1 MARTRSITPSAKGP
15 PGAELTV
22 SKARCVW
29 AFDTPEKEGKRRD
42 PNGRAKTGFLQEL
55 LARETANAVLRR
67 GGLTISI
74 TRGGFQIQQAT
85 TVKNKDI
92 RKFGGGVY
100 VSEKGTVQQA
110 YEENLELFRNKMP
123 TIPKTYKGNVERKTC
138 EDIQDVKGNTKTAPM
153 AIPEKEFQNGF
164 GGWTRCGC
172 WCTASQREYFEG
184 DHCDTQQQAGQV
196 SSESLLGKERNSNGV
211 REEWDS
217 GGAVPILEAAN
228 RRIPAKNQFFRD
240 VAGLARIAA
249 HFSAAVSENNR
260 NSLPFSKSDVQSIM
274 VLAST
279 LVRGSSGLPEESLV
293 SRTAALTWSL
303 VGERERGQSHREGRC
318 LERGVRAKGL
328 HLSTRGGK
336 SDEFRQSSRAVV
348 VSSQYVGWG
357 EEGWRICCLDLEQCS
372 LKVLEPE
379 GSPSLCLLK
388 LMGEKGCTVT
398 ELSDFL
404 QAMEHTEVLQLLSP
418 PGIKITVNPESKA
431 VLAGQFVK
439 LCCRATGHPFV
450 QYQWFKMNKE
460 IPYGNTSELIFNA
473 VHVKDAGFYVCR
485 VNNNFTF
492 EFSQWSQLDV
502 CDISEVTE
510 SFRGSFDGLSESKLQ
525 ICVEPRSQKLMPG
538 STLVLQCV
546 AVGSPIPHYQW
557 FKNESLLVHETKKL
571 YMVPYVDLEHQG
583 TYWCHVYNDR
593 DSQDSNKV
601 EVIIGRTVE
610 AVECTEDEL
619 NNLGHP
625 ANREQTTNQP
635 LAKDKVA
642 LLIGNMNY
650 REHPKLKAPLVDVY
664 ELTNLLR
671 QLDFKV
677 VSLLDLTEYEMRN
690 AVDEFLLL
698 LDKGVYGLLYYAGH
712 GYENFGN
719 SFMVPVDAPNPYRSE
734 NCLCVQ
740 NILKWMQEKETGLN
754 VFLLDMCRKRNDY
767 DDTIPILDALK
778 VTANI
783 VFGYATCQGAEAFEI
798 QHSGLANGIFM
809 KFLKARLLEDK
820 KITVLLDEVAEDM
833 GKCHLTKG
841 KQALEIRSSLSE
853 KRALTDP
860 IQGAEYSAESLVR
873 NLQWAKAHELP
884 ESMCLKFQCGVH
896 IQLGFA
902 AEFSNVMIIYTSIVY
917 KPPEITMCDAY
928 VTDFPLD
935 LDIDPKDA
943 NKGTPEE
950 TGSYLVSKDLPK
962 HCLYTRLSSLQK
974 LKEHLVFTVCLSYQY
989 SGLEDAVE
997 EKQEVNVGKPLIAKL
1012 DMHRGSGRKTCF
1024 QTCLMSNGPHQSSP
1038 SPSQGAGHHHSSQD
1052 AFCGVYRPH
1061 LGDPDSAVPSES
1073 CPCSRTPSALLS
1085 GYYAHHYSCHFSRSN
1100 VPVETTDEMPFSF
1113 SDRLRIS
1120 EK

>member
-1 MARTRSITPSAKGP
+1 MSLWGEPLQAP
-15 PGAELTV
+15 PPPAAPAGSPLPAAAGAPLSRLGEPLLRRLSERLDRAPEGRGWRRLAEL
-22 SKARCVW
+22 A
-29 AFDTPEKEGKRRD
+29 G
-42 PNGRAKTGFLQEL
+42 GRG
-55 LARETANAVLRR
+55 RLR
-67 GGLTISI
+67 
-74 TRGGFQIQQAT
+74 
-85 TVKNKDI
+85 
-92 RKFGGGVY
+92 
-100 VSEKGTVQQA
+100 
-110 YEENLELFRNKMP
+110 
-123 TIPKTYKGNVERKTC
+123 
-138 EDIQDVKGNTKTAPM
+138 
-153 AIPEKEFQNGF
+153 
-164 GGWTRCGC
+164 
-172 WCTASQREYFEG
+172 
-184 DHCDTQQQAGQV
+184 
-196 SSESLLGKERNSNGV
+196 
-211 REEWDS
+211 
-217 GGAVPILEAAN
+217 
-228 RRIPAKNQFFRD
+228 
-240 VAGLARIAA
+240 
-249 HFSAAVSENNR
+249 
-260 NSLPFSKSDVQSIM
+260 
-274 VLAST
+274 
-279 LVRGSSGLPEESLV
+279 
-293 SRTAALTWSL
+293 
-303 VGERERGQSHREGRC
+303 
-318 LERGVRAKGL
+318 
-328 HLSTRGGK
+328 LS
-336 SDEFRQSSRAVV
+336 
-348 VSSQYVGWG
+348 
-357 EEGWRICCLDLEQCS
+357 CLDLEQCS

-404 QAMEHTEVLQLLSP
+404 QALEHTDVLPLLSP
-418 PGIKITVNPESKA
+418 RGIKITVNPESKA

-460 IPYGNTSELIFNA
+460 IPYGNASELIFNT

-485 VNNNFTF
+485 VNNSSAF

-502 CDISEVTE
+502 CDVPEGFQRSL
-510 SFRGSFDGLSESKLQ
+510 DGVSESKLQ
-525 ICVEPRSQKLMPG
+525 ICIEPTSQKLMLG

-546 AVGSPIPHYQW
+546 AIGSPIPHYQW
-557 FKNESLLVHETKKL
+557 FKNESPLTQETKKL
-571 YMVPYVDLEHQG
+571 YMVPYVDVDHQG
-583 TYWCHVYNDR
+583 TYWCRVYNDR
-593 DSQDSNKV
+593 DSQDSKKV
-601 EVIIGRTVE
+601 EIIV
-610 AVECTEDEL
+610 DEL
-619 NNLGHP
+619 NNFGHP
-625 ANREQTTNQP
+625 DNKEQTAGQP

-650 REHPKLKAPLVDVY
+650 WEHPKLKAPLVDVY
-664 ELTNLLR
+664 ELTNILR

-698 LDKGVYGLLYYAGH
+698 LDQGVYGLLYYAGH

-740 NILKWMQEKETGLN
+740 NILKLMQEKETGLN

-809 KFLKARLLEDK
+809 KFLKDRLLEDK

-860 IQGAEYSAESLVR
+860 IQGTSHSAESLVR

-884 ESMCLKFQCGVH
+884 ESMCLKFQCGVQ

-902 AEFSNVMIIYTSIVY
+902 AEFSNVMIIYTSIVHR
-917 KPPEITMCDAY
+917 PPEITMCDAY

-950 TGSYLVSKDLPK
+950 TGSYLVSKELPK

-974 LKEHLVFTVCLSYQY
+974 LKEHLIFTVCLSYQY
-989 SGLEDAVE
+989 SGLEDTVE

-1012 DMHRGSGRKTCF
+1012 DMHRSLGRKTCY
-1024 QTCLMSNGPHQSSP
+1024 QTCLTSDGPYHSSAP
-1038 SPSQGAGHHHSSQD
+1038 TLEGAGHYPSPQD
-1052 AFCGVYRPH
+1052 SLRGVYHSH
-1061 LGDPDSAVPSES
+1061 LANSDSSMPSAR
-1073 CPCSRTPSALLS
+1073 CHCSRTPSTCIS
-1085 GYYAHHYSCHFSRSN
+1085 SYHSHHYSCQLSRSN
-1100 VPVETTDEMPFSF
+1100 VPVETTDEVPFSF
-1113 SDRLRIS
+1113 SDKLRIS

>member
-1 MARTRSITPSAKGP
+1 MSLPGDPLQAPLPPAIPAGP
-15 PGAELTV
+15 PLPPPAGATLNRLREPLLRRLSERLDRAPEGRGWRRLAELAG
-22 SKARCVW
+22 SR
-29 AFDTPEKEGKRRD
+29 
-42 PNGRAKTGFLQEL
+42 GR
-55 LARETANAVLRR
+55 LR
-67 GGLTISI
+67 
-74 TRGGFQIQQAT
+74 
-85 TVKNKDI
+85 
-92 RKFGGGVY
+92 
-100 VSEKGTVQQA
+100 
-110 YEENLELFRNKMP
+110 
-123 TIPKTYKGNVERKTC
+123 
-138 EDIQDVKGNTKTAPM
+138 
-153 AIPEKEFQNGF
+153 
-164 GGWTRCGC
+164 
-172 WCTASQREYFEG
+172 
-184 DHCDTQQQAGQV
+184 
-196 SSESLLGKERNSNGV
+196 
-211 REEWDS
+211 
-217 GGAVPILEAAN
+217 
-228 RRIPAKNQFFRD
+228 
-240 VAGLARIAA
+240 
-249 HFSAAVSENNR
+249 
-260 NSLPFSKSDVQSIM
+260 
-274 VLAST
+274 
-279 LVRGSSGLPEESLV
+279 
-293 SRTAALTWSL
+293 
-303 VGERERGQSHREGRC
+303 
-318 LERGVRAKGL
+318 
-328 HLSTRGGK
+328 LS
-336 SDEFRQSSRAVV
+336 
-348 VSSQYVGWG
+348 
-357 EEGWRICCLDLEQCS
+357 CLDLEQCS

-398 ELSDFL
+398 ELSEFL
-404 QAMEHTEVLQLLSP
+404 QAMAHTDVLQLLSP
-418 PGIKITVNPESKA
+418 PGIKITINPESKA

-460 IPYGNTSELIFNA
+460 IPDGNTSELIFNA

-502 CDISEVTE
+502 CDVPE
-510 SFRGSFDGLSESKLQ
+510 SFQRSVDGVSESKLQ
-525 ICVEPRSQKLMPG
+525 ICVEPTSQKLMPG

-557 FKNESLLVHETKKL
+557 FKNELPLTHETKKL

-593 DSQDSNKV
+593 ESQDSKKV
-601 EVIIGRTVE
+601 EIII
-610 AVECTEDEL
+610 DEL

-625 ANREQTTNQP
+625 DNKEQTTDQP
-635 LAKDKVA
+635 L
-642 LLIGNMNY
+642 
-650 REHPKLKAPLVDVY
+650 
-664 ELTNLLR
+664 
-671 QLDFKV
+671 
-677 VSLLDLTEYEMRN
+677 
-690 AVDEFLLL
+690 
-698 LDKGVYGLLYYAGH
+698 GLLYYAGH

-740 NILKWMQEKETGLN
+740 NILKLMQEKETGLN

-809 KFLKARLLEDK
+809 KFLKDRLLEEK

-860 IQGAEYSAESLVR
+860 IQGTEYSAESLVR

-884 ESMCLKFQCGVH
+884 ESMCLKFDCGVQ

-917 KPPEITMCDAY
+917 RPPEIIMCDAY

-989 SGLEDAVE
+989 SGLEDTVE
-997 EKQEVNVGKPLIAKL
+997 DKQEVNVGKPLIAKL
-1012 DMHRGSGRKTCF
+1012 DMHRGLGRKTCF
-1024 QTCLMSNGPHQSSP
+1024 QTCLMSNGPYQSSATT
-1038 SPSQGAGHHHSSQD
+1038 SGGAGHYHSLQD
-1052 AFCGVYRPH
+1052 PFHGVYHSHP
-1061 LGDPDSAVPSES
+1061 GDPSNVTPADS
-1073 CPCSRTPSALLS
+1073 CHCSRTPDAFISS
-1085 GYYAHHYSCHFSRSN
+1085 FAHHSACHFSRSN
-1100 VPVETTDEMPFSF
+1100 VPVETTDEIPFSF

>member
-1 MARTRSITPSAKGP
+1 M
-15 PGAELTV
+15 
-22 SKARCVW
+22 
-29 AFDTPEKEGKRRD
+29 DTD
-42 PNGRAKTGFLQEL
+42 TDL
-55 LARETANAVLRR
+55 ET
-67 GGLTISI
+67 
-74 TRGGFQIQQAT
+74 
-85 TVKNKDI
+85 
-92 RKFGGGVY
+92 
-100 VSEKGTVQQA
+100 
-110 YEENLELFRNKMP
+110 
-123 TIPKTYKGNVERKTC
+123 
-138 EDIQDVKGNTKTAPM
+138 
-153 AIPEKEFQNGF
+153 
-164 GGWTRCGC
+164 
-172 WCTASQREYFEG
+172 
-184 DHCDTQQQAGQV
+184 
-196 SSESLLGKERNSNGV
+196 SS
-211 REEWDS
+211 
-217 GGAVPILEAAN
+217 
-228 RRIPAKNQFFRD
+228 
-240 VAGLARIAA
+240 
-249 HFSAAVSENNR
+249 
-260 NSLPFSKSDVQSIM
+260 
-274 VLAST
+274 
-279 LVRGSSGLPEESLV
+279 
-293 SRTAALTWSL
+293 
-303 VGERERGQSHREGRC
+303 
-318 LERGVRAKGL
+318 
-328 HLSTRGGK
+328 
-336 SDEFRQSSRAVV
+336 
-348 VSSQYVGWG
+348 
-357 EEGWRICCLDLEQCS
+357 CLDLEQCS

-388 LMGEKGCTVT
+388 LLGEKGCTVT

-404 QAMEHTEVLQLLSP
+404 QTMAHTEVLQLLSP

-460 IPYGNTSELIFNA
+460 IPNGNASELIFNT

-485 VNNNFTF
+485 VNNNCTF

-502 CDISEVTE
+502 CDVTELTE
-510 SFRGSFDGLSESKLQ
+510 SFQGSSNGISESKLQ

-546 AVGSPIPHYQW
+546 AIGSPIPHYQW
-557 FKNESLLVHETKKL
+557 FKNESPLVHETKKIF
-571 YMVPYVDLEHQG
+571 MVPYVELEHQG
-583 TYWCHVYNDR
+583 TYWCRVHNDR
-593 DSQDSNKV
+593 DSQDSKKV
-601 EVIIGRTVE
+601 EIIIGRTDE
-610 AVECTEDEL
+610 AVECTE
-619 NNLGHP
+619 GSVTFAPHP
-625 ANREQTTNQP
+625 DNKEQTADQP

-650 REHPKLKAPLVDVY
+650 WEHPKLKAPLVDVY

-719 SFMVPVDAPNPYRSE
+719 SFMVPIDAPNPYRSE

-740 NILKWMQEKETGLN
+740 NILKLMQEKETGLN

-783 VFGYATCQGAEAFEI
+783 VFGYAT
-798 QHSGLANGIFM
+798 L
-809 KFLKARLLEDK
+809 
-820 KITVLLDEVAEDM
+820 DM

-860 IQGAEYSAESLVR
+860 IQGTAYSAESLVR

-884 ESMCLKFQCGVH
+884 ESMCLKFQCGVQ

-902 AEFSNVMIIYTSIVY
+902 AEFSNVMIIYTSIVH
-917 KPPEITMCDAY
+917 KPPDIIMCDAY

-950 TGSYLVSKDLPK
+950 TGSYLVSKELPK

-974 LKEHLVFTVCLSYQY
+974 LKEHLIFTVCLSYQY
-989 SGLEDAVE
+989 SGLEDTIE

-1012 DMHRGSGRKTCF
+1012 DIHRGSGRKTCF
-1024 QTCLMSNGPHQSSP
+1024 QTCIMCSGPYQSST
-1038 SPSQGAGHHHSSQD
+1038 STSVGAGHYHSSQD
-1052 AFCGVYRPH
+1052 SFLGVYHSH
-1061 LGDPDSAVPSES
+1061 LGNSSSAVPSDS
-1073 CPCSRTPSALLS
+1073 CQCSRTADAFIASHHT
-1085 GYYAHHYSCHFSRSN
+1085 HHYSCHFVRSN
-1100 VPVETTDEMPFSF
+1100 VPVETTDEIPFNF
-1113 SDRLRIS
+1113 SDGLRIS

>member
-1 MARTRSITPSAKGP
+1 MRPAGAAAVAGSPARDMSLCG
-15 PGAELTV
+15 
-22 SKARCVW
+22 
-29 AFDTPEKEGKRRD
+29 
-42 PNGRAKTGFLQEL
+42 EL
-55 LARETANAVLRR
+55 LQAPPPLASQPPAAAPSGPALPAAAGVTLNRLPEPLLRR
-67 GGLTISI
+67 LGRSLDRAPEG
-74 TRGGFQIQQAT
+74 RG
-85 TVKNKDI
+85 
-92 RKFGGGVY
+92 
-100 VSEKGTVQQA
+100 
-110 YEENLELFRNKMP
+110 
-123 TIPKTYKGNVERKTC
+123 
-138 EDIQDVKGNTKTAPM
+138 
-153 AIPEKEFQNGF
+153 
-164 GGWTRCGC
+164 W
-172 WCTASQREYFEG
+172 
-184 DHCDTQQQAGQV
+184 
-196 SSESLLGKERNSNGV
+196 
-211 REEWDS
+211 
-217 GGAVPILEAAN
+217 
-228 RRIPAKNQFFRD
+228 RRLAE
-240 VAGLARIAA
+240 VAG
-249 HFSAAVSENNR
+249 S
-260 NSLPFSKSDVQSIM
+260 
-274 VLAST
+274 
-279 LVRGSSGLPEESLV
+279 RGRL
-293 SRTAALTWSL
+293 R
-303 VGERERGQSHREGRC
+303 
-318 LERGVRAKGL
+318 
-328 HLSTRGGK
+328 LS
-336 SDEFRQSSRAVV
+336 
-348 VSSQYVGWG
+348 
-357 EEGWRICCLDLEQCS
+357 CLDLEQCC

-388 LMGEKGCTVT
+388 LLGEKGCTVV

-404 QAMEHTEVLQLLSP
+404 QTMEHTEVLQLLNP

-460 IPYGNTSELIFNA
+460 IPNGNASELIFNT
-473 VHVKDAGFYVCR
+473 VHIKDAGFYVCR

-502 CDISEVTE
+502 CDVTEVTE
-510 SFRGSFDGLSESKLQ
+510 GFQRSLDGVSDSKLQ
-525 ICVEPRSQKLMPG
+525 ICIEPKSQKLMPG
-538 STLVLQCV
+538 STLILQCV

-557 FKNESLLVHETKKL
+557 FRNESPLTHETKKL

-583 TYWCHVYNDR
+583 TYWCRVYNDR
-593 DSQDSNKV
+593 DSQNSKKV
-601 EVIIGRTVE
+601 EVIVGRTDV

-625 ANREQTTNQP
+625 DHKEQTVDQP
-635 LAKDKVA
+635 L
-642 LLIGNMNY
+642 
-650 REHPKLKAPLVDVY
+650 
-664 ELTNLLR
+664 
-671 QLDFKV
+671 
-677 VSLLDLTEYEMRN
+677 
-690 AVDEFLLL
+690 
-698 LDKGVYGLLYYAGH
+698 GLLYYAGH

-740 NILKWMQEKETGLN
+740 NILKLMQEKETGLN

-809 KFLKARLLEDK
+809 KFLKDRLLEEK

-860 IQGAEYSAESLVR
+860 IQGTAHSAESLVR

-884 ESMCLKFQCGVH
+884 ESMCLKFQCGVQ

-902 AEFSNVMIIYTSIVY
+902 AEFSNVMIIYTSIVH
-917 KPPEITMCDAY
+917 KPPDILMCDAY

-989 SGLEDAVE
+989 SGLEDTVE

-1012 DMHRGSGRKTCF
+1012 DIHRGSGRKTCF
-1024 QTCLMSNGPHQSSP
+1024 QTCVMCNSPYQSSTAV
-1038 SPSQGAGHHHSSQD
+1038 SVGAGHYRSSQD
-1052 AFCGVYRPH
+1052 SFCGVYHSH
-1061 LGDPDSAVPSES
+1061 LSNSSNAMPSDS
-1073 CPCSRTPSALLS
+1073 CRCSRTADAFISS
-1085 GYYAHHYSCHFSRSN
+1085 HHTHHYSCQFGRSN
-1100 VPVETTDEMPFSF
+1100 VPVETTDEIPFGF
-1113 SDRLRIS
+1113 SDGLRIS

>member
-1 MARTRSITPSAKGP
+1 MSLWGQPLKASLPPTVQPPPTAPSGP
-15 PGAELTV
+15 PSGAPPAGATLN
-22 SKARCVW
+22 RL
-29 AFDTPEKEGKRRD
+29 PE
-42 PNGRAKTGFLQEL
+42 PL
-55 LARETANAVLRR
+55 LRR
-67 GGLTISI
+67 L
-74 TRGGFQIQQAT
+74 
-85 TVKNKDI
+85 
-92 RKFGGGVY
+92 
-100 VSEKGTVQQA
+100 
-110 YEENLELFRNKMP
+110 
-123 TIPKTYKGNVERKTC
+123 
-138 EDIQDVKGNTKTAPM
+138 
-153 AIPEKEFQNGF
+153 
-164 GGWTRCGC
+164 
-172 WCTASQREYFEG
+172 
-184 DHCDTQQQAGQV
+184 
-196 SSESLLGKERNSNGV
+196 SESLDR
-211 REEWDS
+211 
-217 GGAVPILEAAN
+217 AP
-228 RRIPAKNQFFRD
+228 
-240 VAGLARIAA
+240 
-249 HFSAAVSENNR
+249 
-260 NSLPFSKSDVQSIM
+260 
-274 VLAST
+274 
-279 LVRGSSGLPEESLV
+279 
-293 SRTAALTWSL
+293 
-303 VGERERGQSHREGRC
+303 EGR
-318 LERGVRAKGL
+318 
-328 HLSTRGGK
+328 
-336 SDEFRQSSRAVV
+336 
-348 VSSQYVGWG
+348 
-357 EEGWRICCLDLEQCS
+357 GWRRLAELAGSRGRLRLSCLDLEQCS

-398 ELSDFL
+398 ELNDFL
-404 QAMEHTEVLQLLSP
+404 QALEHTDVLQLLNP
-418 PGIKITVNPESKA
+418 PGLKITVNPESKS

-460 IPYGNTSELIFNA
+460 IPYGNSSELIFNT

-485 VNNNFTF
+485 VNNNSTF

-502 CDISEVTE
+502 CDVAEVTE
-510 SFRGSFDGLSESKLQ
+510 SLQGSVDGISESKLQ

-538 STLVLQCV
+538 SKLVLQCV
-546 AVGSPIPHYQW
+546 AIGSPIPHYQW
-557 FKNESLLVHETKKL
+557 FKNESPLTHETKKH
-571 YMVPYVDLEHQG
+571 YTVPYVDLEHEG

-593 DSQDSNKV
+593 DSQDSKKV
-601 EVIIGRTVE
+601 EIII
-610 AVECTEDEL
+610 DEL
-619 NNLGHP
+619 NNFGHP
-625 ANREQTTNQP
+625 DNKEQTIGQP

-650 REHPKLKAPLVDVY
+650 WEHPKLKAPLVDVY

-677 VSLLDLTEYEMRN
+677 VSLLDLTESEMCN

-740 NILKWMQEKETGLN
+740 NILKLMQEKETGLN

-809 KFLKARLLEDK
+809 KFLKDRLLEDK

-860 IQGAEYSAESLVR
+860 IQGTACSAESLVR

-902 AEFSNVMIIYTSIVY
+902 AEFSNVMIIYTSIVH
-917 KPPEITMCDAY
+917 KPPEIIMCDAY

-935 LDIDPKDA
+935 LDIDPKHA

-950 TGSYLVSKDLPK
+950 TGSYLVSRELPK

-974 LKEHLVFTVCLSYQY
+974 LKEHLIFTVCLSYQY
-989 SGLEDAVE
+989 SGLEDTVE

-1012 DMHRGSGRKTCF
+1012 DMHRGLGRKTCF
-1024 QTCLMSNGPHQSSP
+1024 QACRMPDEPYHSSTP
-1038 SPSQGAGHHHSSQD
+1038 TPGGAGCFHSSQD
-1052 AFCGVYRPH
+1052 SFHDMYHSH
-1061 LGDPDSAVPSES
+1061 LGHSDSDLPPDR
-1073 CPCSRTPSALLS
+1073 CHCSRTPHTFISS
-1085 GYYAHHYSCHFSRSN
+1085 HPAHQYSCQFGRSN

-1113 SDRLRIS
+1113 SDRLMIS
-1120 EK
+1120 EN

>member
-1 MARTRSITPSAKGP
+1 MRPAGAAAVAGSPARDMSLCG
-15 PGAELTV
+15 
-22 SKARCVW
+22 
-29 AFDTPEKEGKRRD
+29 
-42 PNGRAKTGFLQEL
+42 EL
-55 LARETANAVLRR
+55 LQAPPPLASQPPAAAPSGSALPAAAGVTLNRLPEPLLRR
-67 GGLTISI
+67 LGRSLDRAPEG
-74 TRGGFQIQQAT
+74 RG
-85 TVKNKDI
+85 
-92 RKFGGGVY
+92 
-100 VSEKGTVQQA
+100 
-110 YEENLELFRNKMP
+110 
-123 TIPKTYKGNVERKTC
+123 
-138 EDIQDVKGNTKTAPM
+138 
-153 AIPEKEFQNGF
+153 
-164 GGWTRCGC
+164 W
-172 WCTASQREYFEG
+172 
-184 DHCDTQQQAGQV
+184 
-196 SSESLLGKERNSNGV
+196 
-211 REEWDS
+211 
-217 GGAVPILEAAN
+217 
-228 RRIPAKNQFFRD
+228 RRLAE
-240 VAGLARIAA
+240 VAG
-249 HFSAAVSENNR
+249 S
-260 NSLPFSKSDVQSIM
+260 
-274 VLAST
+274 
-279 LVRGSSGLPEESLV
+279 RGRL
-293 SRTAALTWSL
+293 R
-303 VGERERGQSHREGRC
+303 
-318 LERGVRAKGL
+318 
-328 HLSTRGGK
+328 LS
-336 SDEFRQSSRAVV
+336 
-348 VSSQYVGWG
+348 
-357 EEGWRICCLDLEQCS
+357 CLDLEQCC

-388 LMGEKGCTVT
+388 LLGEKGCTVV

-404 QAMEHTEVLQLLSP
+404 QTMEHTEVLQLLNP

-460 IPYGNTSELIFNA
+460 IPNGNASELIFNT
-473 VHVKDAGFYVCR
+473 VHIKDAGFYVCR

-502 CDISEVTE
+502 CDVTEVTE
-510 SFRGSFDGLSESKLQ
+510 GFQRSLDGVSDSKLQ
-525 ICVEPRSQKLMPG
+525 ICIEPKSQKLMPG
-538 STLVLQCV
+538 STLILQCV

-557 FKNESLLVHETKKL
+557 FRNESPLTHETKKL

-583 TYWCHVYNDR
+583 TYWCRVYNDR
-593 DSQDSNKV
+593 DSQNSKKV
-601 EVIIGRTVE
+601 EVIVGRTDM

-625 ANREQTTNQP
+625 DNKEQTVDQP
-635 LAKDKVA
+635 L
-642 LLIGNMNY
+642 
-650 REHPKLKAPLVDVY
+650 
-664 ELTNLLR
+664 
-671 QLDFKV
+671 
-677 VSLLDLTEYEMRN
+677 
-690 AVDEFLLL
+690 
-698 LDKGVYGLLYYAGH
+698 GLLYYAGH

-740 NILKWMQEKETGLN
+740 NILKLMQEKETGLN

-809 KFLKARLLEDK
+809 KFLKDRLLEEK

-860 IQGAEYSAESLVR
+860 IQGTAHSAESLVR

-884 ESMCLKFQCGVH
+884 ESMCLKFQCGVQ

-902 AEFSNVMIIYTSIVY
+902 AEFSNVMIIYTSIVH
-917 KPPEITMCDAY
+917 KPPDILMCDAY

-989 SGLEDAVE
+989 SGLEDTVE

-1012 DMHRGSGRKTCF
+1012 DIHRGSGRKTCF
-1024 QTCLMSNGPHQSSP
+1024 QTCVMCNSPYQSSTAV
-1038 SPSQGAGHHHSSQD
+1038 SVGAGHYRASQD
-1052 AFCGVYRPH
+1052 SFCGVYHSH
-1061 LGDPDSAVPSES
+1061 LSNSSNAMPSDS
-1073 CPCSRTPSALLS
+1073 CRCSRTADAFISS
-1085 GYYAHHYSCHFSRSN
+1085 HHTHHYSCQFGRSN
-1100 VPVETTDEMPFSF
+1100 VPVETTDEIPFGF
-1113 SDRLRIS
+1113 SDGLRIS

>member
-1 MARTRSITPSAKGP
+1 MRPAAASGIAGSLAQDPPPPASQPPVAAPSGP
-15 PGAELTV
+15 PLPAPAGATLN
-22 SKARCVW
+22 RL
-29 AFDTPEKEGKRRD
+29 PE
-42 PNGRAKTGFLQEL
+42 PL
-55 LARETANAVLRR
+55 LRR
-67 GGLTISI
+67 L
-74 TRGGFQIQQAT
+74 
-85 TVKNKDI
+85 
-92 RKFGGGVY
+92 
-100 VSEKGTVQQA
+100 
-110 YEENLELFRNKMP
+110 
-123 TIPKTYKGNVERKTC
+123 
-138 EDIQDVKGNTKTAPM
+138 
-153 AIPEKEFQNGF
+153 
-164 GGWTRCGC
+164 
-172 WCTASQREYFEG
+172 
-184 DHCDTQQQAGQV
+184 
-196 SSESLLGKERNSNGV
+196 SESLDR
-211 REEWDS
+211 
-217 GGAVPILEAAN
+217 A
-228 RRIPAKNQFFRD
+228 
-240 VAGLARIAA
+240 
-249 HFSAAVSENNR
+249 
-260 NSLPFSKSDVQSIM
+260 SD
-274 VLAST
+274 
-279 LVRGSSGLPEESLV
+279 
-293 SRTAALTWSL
+293 
-303 VGERERGQSHREGRC
+303 GR
-318 LERGVRAKGL
+318 
-328 HLSTRGGK
+328 
-336 SDEFRQSSRAVV
+336 
-348 VSSQYVGWG
+348 
-357 EEGWRICCLDLEQCS
+357 GWRRLAEMAGSRGRLRLSCLDLEQCS

-404 QAMEHTEVLQLLSP
+404 LAMEYTEALQLLSR

-431 VLAGQFVK
+431 VLAGQLVK

-460 IPYGNTSELIFNA
+460 IPNGNASELVFNT

-502 CDISEVTE
+502 CDVTEVTGNFQESLDGISEC
-510 SFRGSFDGLSESKLQ
+510 KLQ
-525 ICVEPRSQKLMPG
+525 ICVEPKSQKLTPG
-538 STLVLQCV
+538 STLALQCV

-557 FKNESLLVHETKKL
+557 FKDESPLTHETKKL

-583 TYWCHVYNDR
+583 TYWCRVYNDR
-593 DSQDSNKV
+593 DSQDSRKV
-601 EVIIGRTVE
+601 EVVIGKQQQPLAGITAE
-610 AVECTEDEL
+610 AVECTE
-619 NNLGHP
+619 
-625 ANREQTTNQP
+625 
-635 LAKDKVA
+635 AKDKVA

-650 REHPKLKAPLVDVY
+650 WDHPKLKAPLVDVY

-677 VSLLDLTEYEMRN
+677 VSLLDLTEREMRN
-690 AVDEFLLL
+690 AVNEFLLL

-740 NILKWMQEKETGLN
+740 NILKLMQEKETGLN

-809 KFLKARLLEDK
+809 KFLKDRLLEDK

-860 IQGAEYSAESLVR
+860 IQGTAYSAESLVR
-873 NLQWAKAHELP
+873 NLQWAKAHGTVKSIFVIYLNYEVFFPLCSYSFPELP
-884 ESMCLKFQCGVH
+884 ESMCLKFQCGVQ

-902 AEFSNVMIIYTSIVY
+902 AEFSNVMIIYTSIVE
-917 KPPEITMCDAY
+917 KPPDIVLCDAY

-989 SGLEDAVE
+989 SGLEDTVE

-1012 DMHRGSGRKTCF
+1012 DIHRSLGRKTCF
-1024 QTCLMSNGPHQSSP
+1024 QTCMAGSDPYPSAAPTGHYRSSP
-1038 SPSQGAGHHHSSQD
+1038 DSFRSVYHS
-1052 AFCGVYRPH
+1052 H
-1061 LGDPDSAVPSES
+1061 LGAPSNMMPDS
-1073 CPCSRTPSALLS
+1073 CRCSRTADSFISA
-1085 GYYAHHYSCHFSRSN
+1085 HHTHYSCQFSGCN
-1100 VPVETTDEMPFSF
+1100 VPEETTDEMPFAF
-1113 SDRLRIS
+1113 SDGLRIS

>member
-1 MARTRSITPSAKGP
+1 MRLPGPAPLPGKTCLGRAGSGASSSECGAAPPDSSFRPCRRGAAASEEVSGRCAMRPAGAAAVAGSPARDTLLCGELLQAPPPLASQLPAATPSGP
-15 PGAELTV
+15 PLPAAAGTTLN
-22 SKARCVW
+22 RL
-29 AFDTPEKEGKRRD
+29 PE
-42 PNGRAKTGFLQEL
+42 PL
-55 LARETANAVLRR
+55 LRR
-67 GGLTISI
+67 L
-74 TRGGFQIQQAT
+74 
-85 TVKNKDI
+85 
-92 RKFGGGVY
+92 
-100 VSEKGTVQQA
+100 
-110 YEENLELFRNKMP
+110 
-123 TIPKTYKGNVERKTC
+123 
-138 EDIQDVKGNTKTAPM
+138 
-153 AIPEKEFQNGF
+153 
-164 GGWTRCGC
+164 
-172 WCTASQREYFEG
+172 
-184 DHCDTQQQAGQV
+184 
-196 SSESLLGKERNSNGV
+196 SESLDRAPEGRG
-211 REEWDS
+211 W
-217 GGAVPILEAAN
+217 
-228 RRIPAKNQFFRD
+228 RRLAE
-240 VAGLARIAA
+240 VAG
-249 HFSAAVSENNR
+249 S
-260 NSLPFSKSDVQSIM
+260 
-274 VLAST
+274 
-279 LVRGSSGLPEESLV
+279 
-293 SRTAALTWSL
+293 
-303 VGERERGQSHREGRC
+303 RERLR
-318 LERGVRAKGL
+318 
-328 HLSTRGGK
+328 LS
-336 SDEFRQSSRAVV
+336 S
-348 VSSQYVGWG
+348 
-357 EEGWRICCLDLEQCS
+357 LDLEQCS

-388 LMGEKGCTVT
+388 LLGEKGCTVV

-404 QAMEHTEVLQLLSP
+404 QAMERTEVLQLLSP

-460 IPYGNTSELIFNA
+460 IPNGNASELIFNT

-502 CDISEVTE
+502 CDVTEVTE
-510 SFRGSFDGLSESKLQ
+510 SFRSGSLDVISESKLQ
-525 ICVEPRSQKLMPG
+525 ICVEPRSQKLTPG
-538 STLVLQCV
+538 STLILQCV

-557 FKNESLLVHETKKL
+557 FKNESPLTHETKKL

-583 TYWCHVYNDR
+583 TYWCRVYNDR
-593 DSQDSNKV
+593 DSQDSKKV
-601 EVIIGRTVE
+601 EIII
-610 AVECTEDEL
+610 DEL
-619 NNLGHP
+619 TNLGHP
-625 ANREQTTNQP
+625 DNEEQAADQP

-650 REHPKLKAPLVDVY
+650 WEHPKLKAPLVDVY

-740 NILKWMQEKETGLN
+740 NILKLMQEKETGLN

-809 KFLKARLLEDK
+809 KFLKDRLLEEK

-860 IQGAEYSAESLVR
+860 IQGAAHSAESLVR

-884 ESMCLKFQCGVH
+884 ESMCLKFQCGVQ

-902 AEFSNVMIIYTSIVY
+902 AEFSNVMIIYTSILH
-917 KPPEITMCDAY
+917 KPPDILVCDAY

-935 LDIDPKDA
+935 LDVDPKDA

-989 SGLEDAVE
+989 SGLEDTIE
-997 EKQEVNVGKPLIAKL
+997 EKQEVNAGKPLIAKL
-1012 DMHRGSGRKTCF
+1012 DIHRGLGRKACF
-1024 QTCLMSNGPHQSSP
+1024 QTCIMCNGPFQSST
-1038 SPSQGAGHHHSSQD
+1038 STSAGAGHYHSSQD
-1052 AFCGVYRPH
+1052 SFCGVYHSR
-1061 LGDPDSAVPSES
+1061 LSNSSNVLPSDG
-1073 CPCSRTPSALLS
+1073 CPCSRTADTFISS
-1085 GYYAHHYSCHFSRSN
+1085 HHAHHHPCQLGRSN
-1100 VPVETTDEMPFSF
+1100 VPVETTDEMPFNF
-1113 SDRLRIS
+1113 SDGLRIS

>member
-1 MARTRSITPSAKGP
+1 PLPAPGSATLNRLPEPLLRRLSGSLDRAP
-15 PGAELTV
+15 EGRGWRRLAELAG
-22 SKARCVW
+22 SR
-29 AFDTPEKEGKRRD
+29 
-42 PNGRAKTGFLQEL
+42 GR
-55 LARETANAVLRR
+55 LR
-67 GGLTISI
+67 
-74 TRGGFQIQQAT
+74 
-85 TVKNKDI
+85 
-92 RKFGGGVY
+92 
-100 VSEKGTVQQA
+100 
-110 YEENLELFRNKMP
+110 
-123 TIPKTYKGNVERKTC
+123 
-138 EDIQDVKGNTKTAPM
+138 
-153 AIPEKEFQNGF
+153 
-164 GGWTRCGC
+164 
-172 WCTASQREYFEG
+172 
-184 DHCDTQQQAGQV
+184 
-196 SSESLLGKERNSNGV
+196 
-211 REEWDS
+211 
-217 GGAVPILEAAN
+217 
-228 RRIPAKNQFFRD
+228 
-240 VAGLARIAA
+240 
-249 HFSAAVSENNR
+249 
-260 NSLPFSKSDVQSIM
+260 
-274 VLAST
+274 
-279 LVRGSSGLPEESLV
+279 
-293 SRTAALTWSL
+293 
-303 VGERERGQSHREGRC
+303 
-318 LERGVRAKGL
+318 
-328 HLSTRGGK
+328 LS
-336 SDEFRQSSRAVV
+336 
-348 VSSQYVGWG
+348 
-357 EEGWRICCLDLEQCS
+357 CLDLEQCS

-388 LMGEKGCTVT
+388 LLGEKGCTVT

-404 QAMEHTEVLQLLSP
+404 QTMEHTEVLQLLSP

-460 IPYGNTSELIFNA
+460 IPNGNASELVFNT

-485 VNNNFTF
+485 VNNNCTF

-502 CDISEVTE
+502 CDVTELTE
-510 SFRGSFDGLSESKLQ
+510 SFQGSSNGISESKLQ

-557 FKNESLLVHETKKL
+557 FKNESPLVHETKKIF
-571 YMVPYVDLEHQG
+571 MVPYVELEHQG
-583 TYWCHVYNDR
+583 TYWCRVHNDR
-593 DSQDSNKV
+593 DSQDSKKV
-601 EVIIGRTVE
+601 EIIIDLFSLEQGRTDE
-610 AVECTEDEL
+610 AVECTEEDIQ
-619 NNLGHP
+619 NLTIC
-625 ANREQTTNQP
+625 AK
-635 LAKDKVA
+635 LAFKLFKAKDKVA

-650 REHPKLKAPLVDVY
+650 WEHPKLKAPLVDVY

-719 SFMVPVDAPNPYRSE
+719 SFMVPIDAPNPYRSE

-740 NILKWMQEKETGLN
+740 NILKLMQEKETGLN

-809 KFLKARLLEDK
+809 KFLKDRLLEDK

-860 IQGAEYSAESLVR
+860 IQGTAYSAESLVR

-884 ESMCLKFQCGVH
+884 ESMCLKFQCGVQ

-902 AEFSNVMIIYTSIVY
+902 AEFSNVMIIYTSIVH
-917 KPPEITMCDAY
+917 KPPDIIMCDAY

-950 TGSYLVSKDLPK
+950 TGSYLVSKELPK

-974 LKEHLVFTVCLSYQY
+974 LKEHLIFTVCLSYQY
-989 SGLEDAVE
+989 SGLEDTIE

-1012 DMHRGSGRKTCF
+1012 DIHRGSGRKTCF
-1024 QTCLMSNGPHQSSP
+1024 QTCIMCSGPYQSST
-1038 SPSQGAGHHHSSQD
+1038 STSVGAGHYHSSQD
-1052 AFCGVYRPH
+1052 SFLGVYHSH
-1061 LGDPDSAVPSES
+1061 LGNSSSAVPSDS
-1073 CPCSRTPSALLS
+1073 CQCSRTADAFISS
-1085 GYYAHHYSCHFSRSN
+1085 HRTHHYSCQFVRSN
-1100 VPVETTDEMPFSF
+1100 VPVETTDEIP
-1113 SDRLRIS
+1113 
-1120 EK
+1120 

>member
-1 MARTRSITPSAKGP
+1 MRPAGAAAIAGSPARDMSLCG
-15 PGAELTV
+15 
-22 SKARCVW
+22 
-29 AFDTPEKEGKRRD
+29 
-42 PNGRAKTGFLQEL
+42 EL
-55 LARETANAVLRR
+55 L
-67 GGLTISI
+67 
-74 TRGGFQIQQAT
+74 QA
-85 TVKNKDI
+85 
-92 RKFGGGVY
+92 
-100 VSEKGTVQQA
+100 
-110 YEENLELFRNKMP
+110 P
-123 TIPKTYKGNVERKTC
+123 P
-138 EDIQDVKGNTKTAPM
+138 
-153 AIPEKEFQNGF
+153 
-164 GGWTRCGC
+164 
-172 WCTASQREYFEG
+172 
-184 DHCDTQQQAGQV
+184 
-196 SSESLLGKERNSNGV
+196 
-211 REEWDS
+211 
-217 GGAVPILEAAN
+217 
-228 RRIPAKNQFFRD
+228 
-240 VAGLARIAA
+240 
-249 HFSAAVSENNR
+249 
-260 NSLPFSKSDVQSIM
+260 
-274 VLAST
+274 
-279 LVRGSSGLPEESLV
+279 SLV
-293 SRTAALTWSL
+293 SQPPAAAPSGPQLIAAAGATLNRLPEPLLRRLSGSL
-303 VGERERGQSHREGRC
+303 DRAPEGR
-318 LERGVRAKGL
+318 
-328 HLSTRGGK
+328 
-336 SDEFRQSSRAVV
+336 
-348 VSSQYVGWG
+348 
-357 EEGWRICCLDLEQCS
+357 GWRKLAEVAGSRGRLRLSCLDLEQCS

-388 LMGEKGCTVT
+388 LLGEKGCTVV

-404 QAMEHTEVLQLLSP
+404 QALEHTEVLQLLSP

-431 VLAGQFVK
+431 VLAGEFVK

-460 IPYGNTSELIFNA
+460 IPNGNASELIFNT

-502 CDISEVTE
+502 CDVTEVTE
-510 SFRGSFDGLSESKLQ
+510 SFRRSIDGISESKLQ

-538 STLVLQCV
+538 STLVLECV

-557 FKNESLLVHETKKL
+557 FKNESPLTHETKKL

-583 TYWCHVYNDR
+583 TYWCRVYNDR
-593 DSQDSNKV
+593 DSQDSKKV
-601 EVIIGRTVE
+601 EVII
-610 AVECTEDEL
+610 DEL

-625 ANREQTTNQP
+625 DNKEQTAEQP
-635 LAKDKVA
+635 L
-642 LLIGNMNY
+642 
-650 REHPKLKAPLVDVY
+650 
-664 ELTNLLR
+664 
-671 QLDFKV
+671 
-677 VSLLDLTEYEMRN
+677 
-690 AVDEFLLL
+690 
-698 LDKGVYGLLYYAGH
+698 GLLYYAGH

-719 SFMVPVDAPNPYRSE
+719 SFMVPIDAPNPYRSE

-740 NILKWMQEKETGLN
+740 NILKLMQEKETGLN

-809 KFLKARLLEDK
+809 KFLKDRLLEEK

-860 IQGAEYSAESLVR
+860 IQGTAHSAESLVR

-884 ESMCLKFQCGVH
+884 ESMCLKFHCGVQ

-902 AEFSNVMIIYTSIVY
+902 AEFSNVMIIYTSIVH
-917 KPPEITMCDAY
+917 KPPDILMCDAY

-943 NKGTPEE
+943 NKETPEE
-950 TGSYLVSKDLPK
+950 TGSYLVSKELPK

-989 SGLEDAVE
+989 SGLEDTIE

-1012 DMHRGSGRKTCF
+1012 DIHRGLGRKTSF
-1024 QTCLMSNGPHQSSP
+1024 QTCIMCNGPYQSSA
-1038 SPSQGAGHHHSSQD
+1038 STSAGAAHYHSSQD
-1052 AFCGVYRPH
+1052 SFCGVYHSH
-1061 LGDPDSAVPSES
+1061 LSNSSNAMPSDS
-1073 CPCSRTPSALLS
+1073 CQCSRTADAFISS
-1085 GYYAHHYSCHFSRSN
+1085 HHTHHYSCQFGRSN
-1100 VPVETTDEMPFSF
+1100 VPVETTDEIPFSF
-1113 SDRLRIS
+1113 SDGLRIS

>member
-1 MARTRSITPSAKGP
+1 MSLWGQPLKASLPPAVQPPPTAPSGP
-15 PGAELTV
+15 PSGAPPAGATLN
-22 SKARCVW
+22 RL
-29 AFDTPEKEGKRRD
+29 PE
-42 PNGRAKTGFLQEL
+42 PL
-55 LARETANAVLRR
+55 LRR
-67 GGLTISI
+67 L
-74 TRGGFQIQQAT
+74 
-85 TVKNKDI
+85 
-92 RKFGGGVY
+92 
-100 VSEKGTVQQA
+100 
-110 YEENLELFRNKMP
+110 
-123 TIPKTYKGNVERKTC
+123 
-138 EDIQDVKGNTKTAPM
+138 
-153 AIPEKEFQNGF
+153 
-164 GGWTRCGC
+164 
-172 WCTASQREYFEG
+172 
-184 DHCDTQQQAGQV
+184 
-196 SSESLLGKERNSNGV
+196 SESLDR
-211 REEWDS
+211 
-217 GGAVPILEAAN
+217 AP
-228 RRIPAKNQFFRD
+228 
-240 VAGLARIAA
+240 
-249 HFSAAVSENNR
+249 
-260 NSLPFSKSDVQSIM
+260 
-274 VLAST
+274 
-279 LVRGSSGLPEESLV
+279 
-293 SRTAALTWSL
+293 
-303 VGERERGQSHREGRC
+303 EGR
-318 LERGVRAKGL
+318 
-328 HLSTRGGK
+328 
-336 SDEFRQSSRAVV
+336 
-348 VSSQYVGWG
+348 
-357 EEGWRICCLDLEQCS
+357 GWRRLAELAGSRGRLRLSCLDLEQCS

-398 ELSDFL
+398 ELNDFL
-404 QAMEHTEVLQLLSP
+404 QALEHTDVLQLLNP
-418 PGIKITVNPESKA
+418 PGLKITVNPESKS

-460 IPYGNTSELIFNA
+460 IPYGNSSELIFNT

-485 VNNNFTF
+485 VNNNSTF

-502 CDISEVTE
+502 CDVAEVTE
-510 SFRGSFDGLSESKLQ
+510 SLQGSVDGISESKLQ
-525 ICVEPRSQKLMPG
+525 ICVEPRSQKLVPG
-538 STLVLQCV
+538 SKLVLQCV
-546 AVGSPIPHYQW
+546 AIGSPMPHYQW
-557 FKNESLLVHETKKL
+557 FKDESPLTHETKKH
-571 YMVPYVDLEHQG
+571 YTVPYVDLEHEG

-593 DSQDSNKV
+593 GSQDSKKV
-601 EVIIGRTVE
+601 EIII
-610 AVECTEDEL
+610 DEL
-619 NNLGHP
+619 NNFGHP
-625 ANREQTTNQP
+625 DNKEQTTGQP

-650 REHPKLKAPLVDVY
+650 WEHPKLKAPLVDVY

-677 VSLLDLTEYEMRN
+677 VSLLDLTESEMCN

-740 NILKWMQEKETGLN
+740 NILKLMQEKETGLN

-809 KFLKARLLEDK
+809 KFLKDRLLEDK

-860 IQGAEYSAESLVR
+860 IQGTACSAESLVR

-902 AEFSNVMIIYTSIVY
+902 AEFSNVMIIYTSIVH
-917 KPPEITMCDAY
+917 KPPEIIMCDAY

-935 LDIDPKDA
+935 LDIDPKHA

-950 TGSYLVSKDLPK
+950 TGSYLVSRELPK

-974 LKEHLVFTVCLSYQY
+974 LKEHLIFTVCLSYQY
-989 SGLEDAVE
+989 SGLEDTVE

-1012 DMHRGSGRKTCF
+1012 DMHRGLGRKTCF
-1024 QTCLMSNGPHQSSP
+1024 QACRVPDEPYHSATPASG
-1038 SPSQGAGHHHSSQD
+1038 GAGHFHSSQD
-1052 AFCGVYRPH
+1052 SFHDVYHSH
-1061 LGDPDSAVPSES
+1061 LANSDSDMPPDR
-1073 CPCSRTPSALLS
+1073 CHCSRTPHTFVSS
-1085 GYYAHHYSCHFSRSN
+1085 YPTHHYSCQFGRSN
-1100 VPVETTDEMPFSF
+1100 VPVETTDELPFSF
-1113 SDRLRIS
+1113 SDRLMIS
-1120 EK
+1120 EN

>member
-1 MARTRSITPSAKGP
+1 MWP
-15 PGAELTV
+15 
-22 SKARCVW
+22 
-29 AFDTPEKEGKRRD
+29 
-42 PNGRAKTGFLQEL
+42 
-55 LARETANAVLRR
+55 
-67 GGLTISI
+67 
-74 TRGGFQIQQAT
+74 
-85 TVKNKDI
+85 
-92 RKFGGGVY
+92 
-100 VSEKGTVQQA
+100 
-110 YEENLELFRNKMP
+110 
-123 TIPKTYKGNVERKTC
+123 
-138 EDIQDVKGNTKTAPM
+138 
-153 AIPEKEFQNGF
+153 
-164 GGWTRCGC
+164 
-172 WCTASQREYFEG
+172 
-184 DHCDTQQQAGQV
+184 AG
-196 SSESLLGKERNSNGV
+196 
-211 REEWDS
+211 
-217 GGAVPILEAAN
+217 
-228 RRIPAKNQFFRD
+228 
-240 VAGLARIAA
+240 
-249 HFSAAVSENNR
+249 SAAVAASPAR
-260 NSLPFSKSDVQSIM
+260 DLPLCGEPPQAPSPP
-274 VLAST
+274 ASQLP
-279 LVRGSSGLPEESLV
+279 LVAPSGLQLPAPGSATLNRLPEPLLRRLSGSLD
-293 SRTAALTWSL
+293 RAP
-303 VGERERGQSHREGRC
+303 EGR
-318 LERGVRAKGL
+318 
-328 HLSTRGGK
+328 
-336 SDEFRQSSRAVV
+336 
-348 VSSQYVGWG
+348 
-357 EEGWRICCLDLEQCS
+357 GWRRLAELAGSRGRLRLSCLDLEQCS

-388 LMGEKGCTVT
+388 LLGEKGCTVT

-404 QAMEHTEVLQLLSP
+404 QTMEHTEVLQLLSP

-460 IPYGNTSELIFNA
+460 IPNGNASELIFNT

-485 VNNNFTF
+485 VNNNCTF

-502 CDISEVTE
+502 CDVTELTE
-510 SFRGSFDGLSESKLQ
+510 SFQGSSNGISESKLQ

-557 FKNESLLVHETKKL
+557 FKNESPLVHETKKIF
-571 YMVPYVDLEHQG
+571 MVPYVELEHQG
-583 TYWCHVYNDR
+583 TYWCRVHNDR
-593 DSQDSNKV
+593 DSQDSKKV
-601 EVIIGRTVE
+601 EIIIGRTDE

-619 NNLGHP
+619 HHLGHP
-625 ANREQTTNQP
+625 DNKEQTADQP

-650 REHPKLKAPLVDVY
+650 WEHPKLKAPLVDVY

-719 SFMVPVDAPNPYRSE
+719 SFMVPIDAPNPYRSE

-740 NILKWMQEKETGLN
+740 NILKLMQEKETGLN

-809 KFLKARLLEDK
+809 KFLKDRLLEDK

-860 IQGAEYSAESLVR
+860 IQGTAYSAESLVR

-884 ESMCLKFQCGVH
+884 ESMCLKFQCGVQ

-902 AEFSNVMIIYTSIVY
+902 AEFSNVMIIYTSIVH
-917 KPPEITMCDAY
+917 KPPDIIMCDAY

-950 TGSYLVSKDLPK
+950 TGSYLVSKELPK

-974 LKEHLVFTVCLSYQY
+974 LKEHLIFTVCLSYQY
-989 SGLEDAVE
+989 SGLEDTIE

-1012 DMHRGSGRKTCF
+1012 DIHRGSGRKTCF
-1024 QTCLMSNGPHQSSP
+1024 QTCIMCSGPYQSST
-1038 SPSQGAGHHHSSQD
+1038 STSVGAGHYHSSQD
-1052 AFCGVYRPH
+1052 SFLGVYHSH
-1061 LGDPDSAVPSES
+1061 LGNSSNAVPSDS
-1073 CPCSRTPSALLS
+1073 CQCSRTADAFISS
-1085 GYYAHHYSCHFSRSN
+1085 HRTHHYSCQFVRSN
-1100 VPVETTDEMPFSF
+1100 VPVETTDEIPFNF
-1113 SDRLRIS
+1113 SDGLRIS

>member
-1 MARTRSITPSAKGP
+1 MSLWGAPLQAPPPPSTQPPSAAPLGP
-15 PGAELTV
+15 LLP
-22 SKARCVW
+22 
-29 AFDTPEKEGKRRD
+29 TPASATLNRLPE
-42 PNGRAKTGFLQEL
+42 PL
-55 LARETANAVLRR
+55 LRR
-67 GGLTISI
+67 L
-74 TRGGFQIQQAT
+74 
-85 TVKNKDI
+85 
-92 RKFGGGVY
+92 
-100 VSEKGTVQQA
+100 
-110 YEENLELFRNKMP
+110 
-123 TIPKTYKGNVERKTC
+123 
-138 EDIQDVKGNTKTAPM
+138 
-153 AIPEKEFQNGF
+153 
-164 GGWTRCGC
+164 
-172 WCTASQREYFEG
+172 
-184 DHCDTQQQAGQV
+184 
-196 SSESLLGKERNSNGV
+196 SESLDRAPEGRG
-211 REEWDS
+211 W
-217 GGAVPILEAAN
+217 
-228 RRIPAKNQFFRD
+228 RRLAE
-240 VAGLARIAA
+240 VAGSRGRLR
-249 HFSAAVSENNR
+249 FS
-260 NSLPFSKSDVQSIM
+260 
-274 VLAST
+274 
-279 LVRGSSGLPEESLV
+279 
-293 SRTAALTWSL
+293 
-303 VGERERGQSHREGRC
+303 
-318 LERGVRAKGL
+318 
-328 HLSTRGGK
+328 
-336 SDEFRQSSRAVV
+336 
-348 VSSQYVGWG
+348 
-357 EEGWRICCLDLEQCS
+357 CLDLEQCS

-388 LMGEKGCTVT
+388 LMGEKGCTVM

-418 PGIKITVNPESKA
+418 PGIKIIVNPESKA

-439 LCCRATGHPFV
+439 LFCRASGHPFV

-460 IPYGNTSELIFNA
+460 IPYGNSSELVFNT

-502 CDISEVTE
+502 CDVTEVTE
-510 SFRGSFDGLSESKLQ
+510 SSRISLDAISDSKLQ
-525 ICVEPRSQKLMPG
+525 ICVEPNSQKLMLG

-557 FKNESLLVHETKKL
+557 FKNESPLTHETKKL
-571 YMVPYVDLEHQG
+571 YVVPYVDLEHQG
-583 TYWCHVYNDR
+583 TYWCRVYNDR
-593 DSQDSNKV
+593 ESQDSRKV
-601 EVIIGRTVE
+601 EIII
-610 AVECTEDEL
+610 DEL

-625 ANREQTTNQP
+625 DNKQQITDQP

-650 REHPKLKAPLVDVY
+650 WEHPKLKAPLVDVY

-719 SFMVPVDAPNPYRSE
+719 SFMVPIDAPNPYRSE

-740 NILKWMQEKETGLN
+740 NILKLMQEKETGLN

-809 KFLKARLLEDK
+809 KFLKDRLLEDK

-860 IQGAEYSAESLVR
+860 IQVTAYSAESLVR

-902 AEFSNVMIIYTSIVY
+902 AEFSNVMIIYTSIVH
-917 KPPEITMCDAY
+917 KPHEIIMCDAY

-974 LKEHLVFTVCLSYQY
+974 LKEHLIFTVCLSYQY
-989 SGLEDAVE
+989 SGLEDTVE

-1012 DMHRGSGRKTCF
+1012 DIHRGLGRKTCF
-1024 QTCLMSNGPHQSSP
+1024 QTCLMSNGPYQNPVSTSGAVGHYHTSQESFPDIYHLNSGNSSHILP
-1038 SPSQGAGHHHSSQD
+1038 SD
-1052 AFCGVYRPH
+1052 NCR
-1061 LGDPDSAVPSES
+1061 
-1073 CPCSRTPSALLS
+1073 CSRTPDAFISRHHT
-1085 GYYAHHYSCHFSRSN
+1085 HHYSSQFAGSN
-1100 VPVETTDEMPFSF
+1100 VPEETTDEIPFSF

-1120 EK
+1120 EN

>member
-1 MARTRSITPSAKGP
+1 MRRGSTAVAGSPARDTLLCGELLQAPPPLASQLPAAAPSGP
-15 PGAELTV
+15 PLPAAAGTTLN
-22 SKARCVW
+22 RL
-29 AFDTPEKEGKRRD
+29 PE
-42 PNGRAKTGFLQEL
+42 PL
-55 LARETANAVLRR
+55 LRR
-67 GGLTISI
+67 L
-74 TRGGFQIQQAT
+74 
-85 TVKNKDI
+85 
-92 RKFGGGVY
+92 
-100 VSEKGTVQQA
+100 
-110 YEENLELFRNKMP
+110 
-123 TIPKTYKGNVERKTC
+123 
-138 EDIQDVKGNTKTAPM
+138 
-153 AIPEKEFQNGF
+153 
-164 GGWTRCGC
+164 
-172 WCTASQREYFEG
+172 
-184 DHCDTQQQAGQV
+184 
-196 SSESLLGKERNSNGV
+196 SESLDRAPEGRG
-211 REEWDS
+211 W
-217 GGAVPILEAAN
+217 
-228 RRIPAKNQFFRD
+228 RRLAE
-240 VAGLARIAA
+240 VAG
-249 HFSAAVSENNR
+249 S
-260 NSLPFSKSDVQSIM
+260 
-274 VLAST
+274 
-279 LVRGSSGLPEESLV
+279 
-293 SRTAALTWSL
+293 
-303 VGERERGQSHREGRC
+303 RERLR
-318 LERGVRAKGL
+318 
-328 HLSTRGGK
+328 LS
-336 SDEFRQSSRAVV
+336 S
-348 VSSQYVGWG
+348 
-357 EEGWRICCLDLEQCS
+357 LDLEQCS

-388 LMGEKGCTVT
+388 LLGEKGCTVV

-404 QAMEHTEVLQLLSP
+404 QAMERTEVLQLLSP

-460 IPYGNTSELIFNA
+460 IPNGNASELIFNT

-502 CDISEVTE
+502 CDVTEVTE
-510 SFRGSFDGLSESKLQ
+510 SFRSGSLDVISESKLQ
-525 ICVEPRSQKLMPG
+525 ICVEPRSQKLTPG
-538 STLVLQCV
+538 STLILQCV

-557 FKNESLLVHETKKL
+557 FKNESPLTHETKKL

-593 DSQDSNKV
+593 DSQDSKKV
-601 EVIIGRTVE
+601 EIII
-610 AVECTEDEL
+610 DEL
-619 NNLGHP
+619 TNLGHP
-625 ANREQTTNQP
+625 DNEEQAADQP

-650 REHPKLKAPLVDVY
+650 WEHPKLKAPLVDVY

-740 NILKWMQEKETGLN
+740 NILKLMQEKETGLN

-809 KFLKARLLEDK
+809 KFLKDRLLEEK

-860 IQGAEYSAESLVR
+860 IQGAAHSAESLVR

-884 ESMCLKFQCGVH
+884 ESMCLKFQCGVQ

-902 AEFSNVMIIYTSIVY
+902 AEFSNVMIIYTSILH
-917 KPPEITMCDAY
+917 KPPDILVCDAY

-935 LDIDPKDA
+935 LDVDPKDA

-989 SGLEDAVE
+989 SGLEDTIE
-997 EKQEVNVGKPLIAKL
+997 EKQEVNAGKPLIAKL
-1012 DMHRGSGRKTCF
+1012 DIHRGLGRKACF
-1024 QTCLMSNGPHQSSP
+1024 QTCIMCNGPFQSST
-1038 SPSQGAGHHHSSQD
+1038 STSAGAGHYHSSQD
-1052 AFCGVYRPH
+1052 SFCGVYHSR
-1061 LGDPDSAVPSES
+1061 LSNSSNVLPSDG
-1073 CPCSRTPSALLS
+1073 CPCSRTADTFISS
-1085 GYYAHHYSCHFSRSN
+1085 HHAHHHPCQLGRSN
-1100 VPVETTDEMPFSF
+1100 VPVETTDEMPFNF
-1113 SDRLRIS
+1113 SDGLRIS

>member
-1 MARTRSITPSAKGP
+1 MSLWGEPLQASPPSGSQPPSA
-15 PGAELTV
+15 GATLN
-22 SKARCVW
+22 R
-29 AFDTPEKEGKRRD
+29 
-42 PNGRAKTGFLQEL
+42 L
-55 LARETANAVLRR
+55 REPLLRR
-67 GGLTISI
+67 L
-74 TRGGFQIQQAT
+74 
-85 TVKNKDI
+85 
-92 RKFGGGVY
+92 
-100 VSEKGTVQQA
+100 
-110 YEENLELFRNKMP
+110 
-123 TIPKTYKGNVERKTC
+123 
-138 EDIQDVKGNTKTAPM
+138 
-153 AIPEKEFQNGF
+153 
-164 GGWTRCGC
+164 
-172 WCTASQREYFEG
+172 
-184 DHCDTQQQAGQV
+184 
-196 SSESLLGKERNSNGV
+196 SESLDR
-211 REEWDS
+211 
-217 GGAVPILEAAN
+217 AP
-228 RRIPAKNQFFRD
+228 
-240 VAGLARIAA
+240 
-249 HFSAAVSENNR
+249 
-260 NSLPFSKSDVQSIM
+260 
-274 VLAST
+274 
-279 LVRGSSGLPEESLV
+279 
-293 SRTAALTWSL
+293 
-303 VGERERGQSHREGRC
+303 EGR
-318 LERGVRAKGL
+318 
-328 HLSTRGGK
+328 
-336 SDEFRQSSRAVV
+336 
-348 VSSQYVGWG
+348 
-357 EEGWRICCLDLEQCS
+357 GWRRLAEVAESRGRLRLSCLDLEQCS

-460 IPYGNTSELIFNA
+460 IPYGNTSELIFNS
-473 VHVKDAGFYVCR
+473 VHIKDAGFYVCR

-502 CDISEVTE
+502 CDVTDVQKASGVSNKKKISKIVP
-510 SFRGSFDGLSESKLQ
+510 KAH
-525 ICVEPRSQKLMPG
+525 ICTSSNIV
-538 STLVLQCV
+538 ST
-546 AVGSPIPHYQW
+546 AVKVDPIPHYELHNLRVCCVSSY
-557 FKNESLLVHETKKL
+557 FGYSSMHVNFCDVYIYHEL
-571 YMVPYVDLEHQG
+571 Q
-583 TYWCHVYNDR
+583 
-593 DSQDSNKV
+593 SNLFPLKQ
-601 EVIIGRTVE
+601 GRTNE

-619 NNLGHP
+619 NTLGHP
-625 ANREQTTNQP
+625 DNKEQTTDQP

-650 REHPKLKAPLVDVY
+650 WEHPKLKAPLVDVY

-719 SFMVPVDAPNPYRSE
+719 SFMVPIDAPNPYRSE

-740 NILKWMQEKETGLN
+740 NILKLMQEKETGLN

-809 KFLKARLLEDK
+809 KFLKDRLLEDK

-860 IQGAEYSAESLVR
+860 IQGTEHSAESLVR

-917 KPPEITMCDAY
+917 RPPEIIMCDAY

-974 LKEHLVFTVCLSYQY
+974 LKEHLIFTVCLSYQY
-989 SGLEDAVE
+989 SGLEDTVE

-1012 DMHRGSGRKTCF
+1012 DIHRGLGRKTCF
-1024 QTCLMSNGPHQSSP
+1024 QTCLMSNGPYQSSP
-1038 SPSQGAGHHHSSQD
+1038 SPSGGAGRYHSSHD
-1052 AFCGVYRPH
+1052 SFHGVYHSH
-1061 LGDPDSAVPSES
+1061 LGNSHNVLPSDI
-1073 CPCSRTPSALLS
+1073 CHCSRTPDAFISS
-1085 GYYAHHYSCHFSRSN
+1085 YRAHHYSCQFGRSN

-1113 SDRLRIS
+1113 SDILRIS

>member
-1 MARTRSITPSAKGP
+1 MRPAGAAAGLGSPARDLSPCGELPQAPPPLTSSPPAAAPSGP
-15 PGAELTV
+15 QLPAAAGAALSRLPEPLLRRLSGSLDRAPEGRGWRRLAELAG
-22 SKARCVW
+22 SR
-29 AFDTPEKEGKRRD
+29 
-42 PNGRAKTGFLQEL
+42 GR
-55 LARETANAVLRR
+55 LR
-67 GGLTISI
+67 
-74 TRGGFQIQQAT
+74 
-85 TVKNKDI
+85 
-92 RKFGGGVY
+92 
-100 VSEKGTVQQA
+100 
-110 YEENLELFRNKMP
+110 
-123 TIPKTYKGNVERKTC
+123 
-138 EDIQDVKGNTKTAPM
+138 
-153 AIPEKEFQNGF
+153 
-164 GGWTRCGC
+164 
-172 WCTASQREYFEG
+172 
-184 DHCDTQQQAGQV
+184 
-196 SSESLLGKERNSNGV
+196 
-211 REEWDS
+211 
-217 GGAVPILEAAN
+217 
-228 RRIPAKNQFFRD
+228 
-240 VAGLARIAA
+240 
-249 HFSAAVSENNR
+249 
-260 NSLPFSKSDVQSIM
+260 
-274 VLAST
+274 
-279 LVRGSSGLPEESLV
+279 
-293 SRTAALTWSL
+293 
-303 VGERERGQSHREGRC
+303 
-318 LERGVRAKGL
+318 
-328 HLSTRGGK
+328 LS
-336 SDEFRQSSRAVV
+336 
-348 VSSQYVGWG
+348 
-357 EEGWRICCLDLEQCS
+357 CLDLEQCS

-388 LMGEKGCTVT
+388 LLAEKGCTVV

-404 QAMEHTEVLQLLSP
+404 QALEHTEVLQLLSP

-460 IPYGNTSELIFNA
+460 IPNGNAPELVFNT

-502 CDISEVTE
+502 CDVTEVTE
-510 SFRGSFDGLSESKLQ
+510 SFQSSWDSISESKLQ
-525 ICVEPRSQKLMPG
+525 ICVEPKSQKLMPG
-538 STLVLQCV
+538 STLILQCV
-546 AVGSPIPHYQW
+546 AVGSPIPQYQW
-557 FKNESLLVHETKKL
+557 FKNESRLTHETKKL
-571 YMVPYVDLEHQG
+571 YMVPCVDVEHQG
-583 TYWCHVYNDR
+583 TYWCRVYNNR
-593 DSQDSNKV
+593 DSRDSEKADV
-601 EVIIGRTVE
+601 VVGRTDE

-619 NNLGHP
+619 TNFGHP
-625 ANREQTTNQP
+625 DNQEQTVDQH

-650 REHPKLKAPLVDVY
+650 WEHPKLKAPLVDVY

-740 NILKWMQEKETGLN
+740 NILKLMQEKETGLN

-767 DDTIPILDALK
+767 DDTIPILDALR

-809 KFLKARLLEDK
+809 KFLKDRLLEEK
-820 KITVLLDEVAEDM
+820 KITVLLDEVAE
-833 GKCHLTKG
+833 
-841 KQALEIRSSLSE
+841 
-853 KRALTDP
+853 
-860 IQGAEYSAESLVR
+860 
-873 NLQWAKAHELP
+873 ELP
-884 ESMCLKFQCGVH
+884 ESMCLKFQCGVQ

-902 AEFSNVMIIYTSIVY
+902 AEFSNVMIIYTSIVH
-917 KPPEITMCDAY
+917 KPPDILMCDAY

-950 TGSYLVSKDLPK
+950 TGSYLVSKELPK

-989 SGLEDAVE
+989 SGLEDTVE

-1012 DMHRGSGRKTCF
+1012 DIHRGSGRKTCF
-1024 QTCLMSNGPHQSSP
+1024 QTCVMCNGPY
-1038 SPSQGAGHHHSSQD
+1038 HSSAASSAGAARYRAPQD
-1052 AFCGVYRPH
+1052 CFSGTYHSH
-1061 LGDPDSAVPSES
+1061 LRNSSNAMPSDG
-1073 CPCSRTPSALLS
+1073 CHCSRTADALIS
-1085 GYYAHHYSCHFSRSN
+1085 SHHAHHYSCPLGRSN
-1100 VPVETTDEMPFSF
+1100 VPVETTDEIPFTF
-1113 SDRLRIS
+1113 SDGLRVS

>member
-1 MARTRSITPSAKGP
+1 MRPAGAAAVAGSSARDVSLCGELPQAPPPLASQAPPAAPSGPPLPAPSAT
-15 PGAELTV
+15 LN
-22 SKARCVW
+22 RL
-29 AFDTPEKEGKRRD
+29 PE
-42 PNGRAKTGFLQEL
+42 PL
-55 LARETANAVLRR
+55 LRR
-67 GGLTISI
+67 LSGSLDRAPEG
-74 TRGGFQIQQAT
+74 RG
-85 TVKNKDI
+85 
-92 RKFGGGVY
+92 
-100 VSEKGTVQQA
+100 
-110 YEENLELFRNKMP
+110 
-123 TIPKTYKGNVERKTC
+123 
-138 EDIQDVKGNTKTAPM
+138 
-153 AIPEKEFQNGF
+153 
-164 GGWTRCGC
+164 W
-172 WCTASQREYFEG
+172 
-184 DHCDTQQQAGQV
+184 
-196 SSESLLGKERNSNGV
+196 
-211 REEWDS
+211 
-217 GGAVPILEAAN
+217 
-228 RRIPAKNQFFRD
+228 RRLAE
-240 VAGLARIAA
+240 VAG
-249 HFSAAVSENNR
+249 S
-260 NSLPFSKSDVQSIM
+260 
-274 VLAST
+274 
-279 LVRGSSGLPEESLV
+279 RGRL
-293 SRTAALTWSL
+293 R
-303 VGERERGQSHREGRC
+303 
-318 LERGVRAKGL
+318 
-328 HLSTRGGK
+328 LS
-336 SDEFRQSSRAVV
+336 
-348 VSSQYVGWG
+348 
-357 EEGWRICCLDLEQCS
+357 CLDLEQCS

-404 QAMEHTEVLQLLSP
+404 QAMEHTEVLLLLSP
-418 PGIKITVNPESKA
+418 PGIRITVNPESKA

-460 IPYGNTSELIFNA
+460 IPNGNASELIFNT

-502 CDISEVTE
+502 CDVAEVTGN
-510 SFRGSFDGLSESKLQ
+510 FQGSLDGVSESKLQ
-525 ICVEPRSQKLMPG
+525 ICVEPRPQKLTPG
-538 STLVLQCV
+538 STLALQCV
-546 AVGSPIPHYQW
+546 AVGSPLPHYQW
-557 FKNESLLVHETKKL
+557 FKNESPLIHETKKL

-593 DSQDSNKV
+593 DSQDSKKV
-601 EVIIGRTVE
+601 EVII
-610 AVECTEDEL
+610 DEL

-625 ANREQTTNQP
+625 DNKEQTGDQP

-650 REHPKLKAPLVDVY
+650 WEHPKLKAPLVDVY

-740 NILKWMQEKETGLN
+740 NILKLMQEKETGLN

-809 KFLKARLLEDK
+809 KFLKDRLLEDK

-860 IQGAEYSAESLVR
+860 IQGTAYSAESLVR

-884 ESMCLKFQCGVH
+884 ESMCLKFQCGVQ

-902 AEFSNVMIIYTSIVY
+902 AEFSNVMIIYTSIVH
-917 KPPEITMCDAY
+917 KPPDVVMCDAY

-935 LDIDPKDA
+935 LDIDPKVA

-962 HCLYTRLSSLQK
+962 QCLYTRLSSLQK
-974 LKEHLVFTVCLSYQY
+974 LKEHLIFTVCVSYQY
-989 SGLEDAVE
+989 SGLEDTVE

-1012 DMHRGSGRKTCF
+1012 DIHRGLGRKTCF
-1024 QTCLMSNGPHQSSP
+1024 QTCLMCNGPYQSP
-1038 SPSQGAGHHHSSQD
+1038 ACAAPGPGPYHSTQD
-1052 AFCGVYRPH
+1052 SFHAVYRSH
-1061 LGDPDSAVPSES
+1061 LGNSSSVLPSDS
-1073 CPCSRTPSALLS
+1073 CRCSRTADAFISSAHS
-1085 GYYAHHYSCHFSRSN
+1085 HHDSCRFGRSN
-1100 VPVETTDEMPFSF
+1100 VPVETTDEMPFSL
-1113 SDRLRIS
+1113 SDGLRIS
-1120 EK
+1120 DK

>member
-1 MARTRSITPSAKGP
+1 GAPRGFSGEPVARVGSSTSSCEGLAERRTSPSAPATRGTARSKRKVHTGAEARGDRLELGGGATGVAMSLWGQPLQASLPPAVQPPPTAPSGP
-15 PGAELTV
+15 PSAPPAGATLN
-22 SKARCVW
+22 RL
-29 AFDTPEKEGKRRD
+29 PE
-42 PNGRAKTGFLQEL
+42 PL
-55 LARETANAVLRR
+55 LRR
-67 GGLTISI
+67 L
-74 TRGGFQIQQAT
+74 
-85 TVKNKDI
+85 
-92 RKFGGGVY
+92 
-100 VSEKGTVQQA
+100 
-110 YEENLELFRNKMP
+110 
-123 TIPKTYKGNVERKTC
+123 
-138 EDIQDVKGNTKTAPM
+138 
-153 AIPEKEFQNGF
+153 
-164 GGWTRCGC
+164 
-172 WCTASQREYFEG
+172 
-184 DHCDTQQQAGQV
+184 
-196 SSESLLGKERNSNGV
+196 SESLDR
-211 REEWDS
+211 
-217 GGAVPILEAAN
+217 AP
-228 RRIPAKNQFFRD
+228 
-240 VAGLARIAA
+240 
-249 HFSAAVSENNR
+249 
-260 NSLPFSKSDVQSIM
+260 
-274 VLAST
+274 
-279 LVRGSSGLPEESLV
+279 
-293 SRTAALTWSL
+293 
-303 VGERERGQSHREGRC
+303 EGR
-318 LERGVRAKGL
+318 
-328 HLSTRGGK
+328 
-336 SDEFRQSSRAVV
+336 
-348 VSSQYVGWG
+348 
-357 EEGWRICCLDLEQCS
+357 GWRQLAELAGSRGRLRLSCLDLEQCS

-398 ELSDFL
+398 ELNDFL
-404 QAMEHTEVLQLLSP
+404 QALEHTEVLQLLNP
-418 PGIKITVNPESKA
+418 PGLKITVNPESKA

-460 IPYGNTSELIFNA
+460 IPYGNSSELIFNT

-485 VNNNFTF
+485 VNNNSTF
-492 EFSQWSQLDV
+492 EFSEWSQLDV
-502 CDISEVTE
+502 CDVTEVTE
-510 SFRGSFDGLSESKLQ
+510 SFQGSVDGVSESKLQ

-546 AVGSPIPHYQW
+546 AIGSPMPHYQW
-557 FKNESLLVHETKKL
+557 FKNESPLTHETKKH
-571 YMVPYVDLEHQG
+571 YVVPYVDLEHEG
-583 TYWCHVYNDR
+583 TYWCHVYNDQ
-593 DSQDSNKV
+593 DSQDSKKV
-601 EVIIGRTVE
+601 EIIIGRTDE
-610 AVECTEDEL
+610 AVECTEGSIIL
-619 NNLGHP
+619 WSP
-625 ANREQTTNQP
+625 AS
-635 LAKDKVA
+635 KDKVA

-650 REHPKLKAPLVDVY
+650 WEHPKLKAPLVDVY

-677 VSLLDLTEYEMRN
+677 VSLLDLTEYEMCN

-740 NILKWMQEKETGLN
+740 NILKLMQEKETGLN

-809 KFLKARLLEDK
+809 KFLKDRLLEDK

-860 IQGAEYSAESLVR
+860 IQGTACSAESLVR

-902 AEFSNVMIIYTSIVY
+902 AEFSNVMIIYTSIIH
-917 KPPEITMCDAY
+917 KPPEIIMCDAY

-935 LDIDPKDA
+935 LDIDPKHA

-950 TGSYLVSKDLPK
+950 TGSYLVSKELPK

-974 LKEHLVFTVCLSYQY
+974 LKEHLIFTVCLSYQY
-989 SGLEDAVE
+989 SGLEDTVE

-1012 DMHRGSGRKTCF
+1012 DMHRGLGRKTCF
-1024 QTCLMSNGPHQSSP
+1024 QACRMPDEPYHSSTP
-1038 SPSQGAGHHHSSQD
+1038 TSGGAGHFHSSQD
-1052 AFCGVYRPH
+1052 SFHGVYHSH
-1061 LGDPDSAVPSES
+1061 LGNSDSDMPDR
-1073 CPCSRTPSALLS
+1073 CHCSRTPHAFISS
-1085 GYYAHHYSCHFSRSN
+1085 YPTHHYSCQFARSN
-1100 VPVETTDEMPFSF
+1100 VPVETTDEIPFSF

-1120 EK
+1120 EN